1 MRMIA
6 AWPVVIRDRI
16 VHAFKPG
23 GSPTSEAPFRTL
35 RRHEWVSQG
44 VRVTL
49 FADRGL
55 AGQMTFFSSL
65 NVVAARLARRG
76 NAPAAAR
83 VARAAADLE
92 AGPEFAVLRSL
103 LSQLPD
109 REAEQV
115 VGGLFPEDGPAALA
129 AALRAAASRTEQVR
143 ANDILLSSPAE
154 VVFAGR
160 IAEVT
165 SEFVLLVQAAGV
177 VHGDLKP
184 DNMPPSGRQAIVTD
198 FDTVRIVDV
207 ATRPT
212 SADQV
217 KETAA
222 ATMVP
227 LWMAGAAR
235 RDQVGDFL
243 VLVADKLD
251 GASAVVEAVPAI
263 DIDDASGTDGFS
275 PFGRNDARTRSIT
288 ADDVRLL
295 AGEPRALRVL
305 VPVTING

>member
-1 MRMIA
+1 MTMIA
-6 AWPVVIRDRI
+6 AWPVVVRDRI

-23 GSPTSEAPFRTL
+23 GSPAAEAPFRTL

-92 AGPEFAVLRSL
+92 AGPEFAILRSA
-103 LSQLPD
+103 LSELPD

-115 VGGLFPEDGPAALA
+115 VSGLFPEDGPAALTE
-129 AALRAAASRTEQVR
+129 ALRAVASRTEQVR

-160 IAEVT
+160 IAKV
-165 SEFVLLVQAAGV
+165 SDQFVLLVQ
-177 VHGDLKP
+177 
-184 DNMPPSGRQAIVTD
+184 
-198 FDTVRIVDV
+198 
-207 ATRPT
+207 
-212 SADQV
+212 V
-217 KETAA
+217 KQGT

-235 RDQVGDFL
+235 RDRVGDFL

-263 DIDDASGTDGFS
+263 DIDDTPEADGFS
-275 PFGRNDARTRSIT
+275 PFGRGDARTRSIT
-288 ADDVRLL
+288 ADDVHLL
-295 AGEPRALRVL
+295 AGEAQSLRIL
-305 VPVTING
+305 VPVTIDG

>member
-1 MRMIA
+1 MIA
-6 AWPVVIRDRI
+6 AWPVVVRDRI

-23 GSPTSEAPFRTL
+23 GSPTAEAPFRTL

-103 LSQLPD
+103 MSQLPD

-115 VGGLFPEDGPAALA
+115 VNGLLPENGPAALTE
-129 AALRAAASRTEQVR
+129 ALRAIASRTEQVR

-160 IAEVT
+160 IAEV
-165 SEFVLLVQAAGV
+165 SDRFVLLVEAEG
-177 VHGDLKP
+177 
-184 DNMPPSGRQAIVTD
+184 T
-198 FDTVRIVDV
+198 T
-207 ATRPT
+207 
-212 SADQV
+212 
-217 KETAA
+217 
-222 ATMVP
+222 TMAP

-235 RDQVGDFL
+235 RDRVGDL
-243 VLVADKLD
+243 LALVADKLD

-263 DIDDASGTDGFS
+263 DIDDPPGANGFS
-275 PFGRNDARTRSIT
+275 PFGRGDARTRNIT

-295 AGEPRALRVL
+295 AGEPKSLQIL
-305 VPVTING
+305 VPVTIDG

>member
-1 MRMIA
+1 MATIA

-23 GSPTSEAPFRTL
+23 GSSSAEAPFRTL
-35 RRHEWVSQG
+35 RRHGWVSQG

-55 AGQMTFFSSL
+55 AGQLTFFSSL

-76 NAPAAAR
+76 NAPAATR

-103 LSQLPD
+103 LSELPG

-115 VGGLFPEDGPAALA
+115 VGGMFPEDGPATLA
-129 AALRAAASRTEQVR
+129 EALRAAASRTEQVR

-160 IAEVT
+160 IAEV
-165 SEFVLLVQAAGV
+165 SEQFALLVQ
-177 VHGDLKP
+177 
-184 DNMPPSGRQAIVTD
+184 
-198 FDTVRIVDV
+198 
-207 ATRPT
+207 
-212 SADQV
+212 V
-217 KETAA
+217 KEGA

-227 LWMAGAAR
+227 LWMAGAAQ
-235 RDQVGDFL
+235 RDRVGDFL
-243 VLVADKLD
+243 ALVSDKLD

-263 DIDDASGTDGFS
+263 EIDNASGADGFS
-275 PFGRNDARTRSIT
+275 PFGRSDARARSIT

-295 AGEPRALRVL
+295 TGEPQSLRIL
-305 VPVTING
+305 VPVTIDG

>member
-1 MRMIA
+1 MTMIA

-23 GSPTSEAPFRTL
+23 GSAASEAPFRTL
-35 RRHEWVSQG
+35 RRHAWVSQG

-55 AGQMTFFSSL
+55 AGQLTFFSSL

-103 LSQLPD
+103 LSKLPD
-109 REAEQV
+109 REAAQV
-115 VGGLFPEDGPAALA
+115 VGGLFPENGPAALA
-129 AALRAAASRTEQVR
+129 EALRAVASRTEQVR

-154 VVFAGR
+154 VAFAGR

-165 SEFVLLVQAAGV
+165 NGFVLLVQ
-177 VHGDLKP
+177 
-184 DNMPPSGRQAIVTD
+184 
-198 FDTVRIVDV
+198 
-207 ATRPT
+207 
-212 SADQV
+212 V
-217 KETAA
+217 KETAP

-227 LWMAGAAR
+227 LWMAGAAQ
-235 RDQVGDFL
+235 RDRVGDFL

-263 DIDDASGTDGFS
+263 DIDDAPGADGFS
-275 PFGRNDARTRSIT
+275 PFGRSDTRTRSIT

-295 AGEPRALRVL
+295 DGEPQLLRIL
-305 VPVTING
+305 VPVTIDG

>member
-1 MRMIA
+1 M
-6 AWPVVIRDRI
+6 
-16 VHAFKPG
+16 HAFRPG
-23 GSPTSEAPFRTL
+23 GSPAAEAPFRTL

-49 FADRGL
+49 FAGRGL
-55 AGQMTFFSSL
+55 AGQLTFFSSL

-109 REAEQV
+109 GEAEQV
-115 VGGLFPEDGPAALA
+115 VSGLLPEDGPATLA
-129 AALRAAASRTEQVR
+129 EAVRAVASRTEQVR
-143 ANDILLSSPAE
+143 ADDILLSSPAE

-160 IAEVT
+160 IAEV
-165 SEFVLLVQAAGV
+165 SDQFVLLVQVEG
-177 VHGDLKP
+177 
-184 DNMPPSGRQAIVTD
+184 T
-198 FDTVRIVDV
+198 
-207 ATRPT
+207 
-212 SADQV
+212 
-217 KETAA
+217 

-235 RDQVGDFL
+235 RDRVGDFL
-243 VLVADKLD
+243 ALVADKLD

-263 DIDDASGTDGFS
+263 NIGDVSGTDGFS
-275 PFGRNDARTRSIT
+275 PFGRADGRTRSIT
-288 ADDVRLL
+288 TGDVRLL
-295 AGEPRALRVL
+295 TGEPRSLRVL
-305 VPVTING
+305 VPVTIDG

>member
-1 MRMIA
+1 MTMIA

-23 GSPTSEAPFRTL
+23 GSAASEAPFRTL

-103 LSQLPD
+103 LSKLPD

-115 VGGLFPEDGPAALA
+115 IGGLFPEDGPAALA
-129 AALRAAASRTEQVR
+129 EALRAVASRTEQMR

-165 SEFVLLVQAAGV
+165 NGFVLLVQ
-177 VHGDLKP
+177 
-184 DNMPPSGRQAIVTD
+184 
-198 FDTVRIVDV
+198 
-207 ATRPT
+207 
-212 SADQV
+212 V
-217 KETAA
+217 KEPATA

-263 DIDDASGTDGFS
+263 DIDHTPEADGFS
-275 PFGRNDARTRSIT
+275 PFGRGDARARSIT

-295 AGEPRALRVL
+295 AGEPQSLRIL
-305 VPVTING
+305 VPVTIDG

>member
-1 MRMIA
+1 MTVIA
-6 AWPVVIRDRI
+6 AWPVVVRDRI

-23 GSPTSEAPFRTL
+23 GPPTAEAPFRTL

-55 AGQMTFFSSL
+55 AGQMTFFSAL

-92 AGPEFAVLRSL
+92 AGPEFAILRSL
-103 LSQLPD
+103 LSELPD

-115 VGGLFPEDGPAALA
+115 ISGVYPEDVPAALA
-129 AALRAAASRTEQVR
+129 EAVRAVASRTEQVR

-160 IAEVT
+160 IAEV
-165 SEFVLLVQAAGV
+165 SDQFVLLVQV
-177 VHGDLKP
+177 K
-184 DNMPPSGRQAIVTD
+184 SG
-198 FDTVRIVDV
+198 
-207 ATRPT
+207 
-212 SADQV
+212 
-217 KETAA
+217 A

-235 RDQVGDFL
+235 RDRVGDFL
-243 VLVADKLD
+243 ALVADKLD

-263 DIDDASGTDGFS
+263 DIDDTSGADGFS
-275 PFGRNDARTRSIT
+275 PFGRGDVRSRSIT
-288 ADDVRLL
+288 ADDVRIL
-295 AGEPRALRVL
+295 AGEPQSLQIL
-305 VPVTING
+305 IPVTAPAFPRPSWRSSG

>member
-1 MRMIA
+1 MTMIA
-6 AWPVVIRDRI
+6 AWPVVLRDRI

-23 GSPTSEAPFRTL
+23 GSPASEAPFRTL

-49 FADRGL
+49 FAERGL

-92 AGPEFAVLRSL
+92 AGPEFAALRGVLSK
-103 LSQLPD
+103 LPD

-115 VGGLFPEDGPAALA
+115 IGGLFPEDGPAALA
-129 AALRAAASRTEQVR
+129 EALRAVASRTEQMR

-165 SEFVLLVQAAGV
+165 NGFVLLVQ
-177 VHGDLKP
+177 
-184 DNMPPSGRQAIVTD
+184 
-198 FDTVRIVDV
+198 
-207 ATRPT
+207 
-212 SADQV
+212 V
-217 KETAA
+217 KETARA

-263 DIDDASGTDGFS
+263 DIDDSPEVDGFS
-275 PFGRNDARTRSIT
+275 PFGRSDARTRSIT
-288 ADDVRLL
+288 SDDVRLL
-295 AGEPRALRVL
+295 AGEPQSLRIL
-305 VPVTING
+305 VPVTIDG

>member
-1 MRMIA
+1 MTMIA
-6 AWPVVIRDRI
+6 AWPVVVRDRI

-23 GSPTSEAPFRTL
+23 ASPAAEAPFRTL

-65 NVVAARLARRG
+65 NVMAARLARRG
-76 NAPAAAR
+76 NAPAAER

-92 AGPEFAVLRSL
+92 AGPEFALLRSL
-103 LSQLPD
+103 LSELPD
-109 REAEQV
+109 HQAEQV
-115 VGGLFPEDGPAALA
+115 IGGLLPEDGAAALA
-129 AALRAAASRTEQVR
+129 EALRAVASRTEQAR

-160 IAEVT
+160 IAEV
-165 SEFVLLVQAAGV
+165 SDRFVLLVQ
-177 VHGDLKP
+177 
-184 DNMPPSGRQAIVTD
+184 
-198 FDTVRIVDV
+198 
-207 ATRPT
+207 
-212 SADQV
+212 V
-217 KETAA
+217 KGE

-235 RDQVGDFL
+235 RDRVGDFL
-243 VLVADKLD
+243 ALVADKLD

-263 DIDDASGTDGFS
+263 DIDDAPGDGFS
-275 PFGRNDARTRSIT
+275 PFGRGDARTRSIT
-288 ADDVRLL
+288 ADDVRVL
-295 AGEPRALRVL
+295 AGEPQSLRIL
-305 VPVTING
+305 VPVTIGG

>member
-1 MRMIA
+1 MTMIA
-6 AWPVVIRDRI
+6 AWPVVVRDRI

-23 GSPTSEAPFRTL
+23 GSSAAEAPFRTL

-49 FADRGL
+49 FADGGL

-92 AGPEFAVLRSL
+92 AGPEFAILRSV
-103 LSQLPD
+103 LSELPD

-115 VGGLFPEDGPAALA
+115 VSGQFPENGPAALA
-129 AALRAAASRTEQVR
+129 EALRAVASRTEQVR

-160 IAEVT
+160 IAEV
-165 SEFVLLVQAAGV
+165 SDQFVLLVQ
-177 VHGDLKP
+177 
-184 DNMPPSGRQAIVTD
+184 
-198 FDTVRIVDV
+198 
-207 ATRPT
+207 
-212 SADQV
+212 V
-217 KETAA
+217 KEGT

-235 RDQVGDFL
+235 RDRVGDFL
-243 VLVADKLD
+243 ALVADKLD

-263 DIDDASGTDGFS
+263 DIDDTPDADGFS
-275 PFGRNDARTRSIT
+275 PFGRGDTRTRSIT
-288 ADDVRLL
+288 ADDVRLM
-295 AGEPRALRVL
+295 AGESQSLRIL
-305 VPVTING
+305 VPVTIDG